1 MTTTLQVYKAKQ
13 HLVYH
18 FSAALQCNCN
28 INMKNLLIIIQT
40 LIMLTSSLLCL
51 SQECYNKEEI
61 YTGTKLP
68 YSCKHILTDYP
79 ATPSGYYLIQP
90 PGASTVQ
97 VYCDMENEQY
107 GSSKGWTRVA
117 HVDVS
122 NDESCPGD
130 LTFISSPIQSCGG
143 PTTAGCA
150 SANYSTHGISY
161 SQVCGR
167 LRGYQVGGPNAI
179 VPYVTNLARPHLV
192 MDGVL
197 MSHGKTRKHIWAYA
211 CGIAKSIVYCSNYH
225 FPCTD
230 PRYDGIVPP
239 FIGNDYYCDSGVVQW
254 EESSTLHH
262 CGLVKDILLQISAA
276 PGVECRG
283 FVIAYLF
290 PLLTTLRYT
299 IVTCFAKTY
308 HLRTL
313 CQSTVFIING

>member
-1 MTTTLQVYKAKQ
+1 
-13 HLVYH
+13 
-18 FSAALQCNCN
+18 
-28 INMKNLLIIIQT
+28 MKNLLIIIQT

-97 VYCDMENEQY
+97 VYCDMENEQC
-107 GSSKGWTRVA
+107 GSKGWTRVA
-117 HVDVS
+117 HADVS
-122 NDESCPGD
+122 NDKSCPGD

-143 PTTAGCA
+143 PTTAGC
-150 SANYSTHGISY
+150 SSTNFSTHRISY

-197 MSHGKTRKHIWAYA
+197 ISHGKSQKHIWAYA
-211 CGIAKSIVYCSNYH
+211 TGKEKVPLSVYHGFC
-225 FPCTD
+225 PCTD

-239 FIGNDYYCDSGVVQW
+239 FIGNDYYCDSGV
-254 EESSTLHH
+254 ESGPVAGQFYTTPLWTGEGCTPPNFCCSHSGMPWFCKTLPIPTTDYIEIRNCHNQLGSTENTALDLIELYIH
-262 CGLVKDILLQISAA
+262 
-276 PGVECRG
+276 
-283 FVIAYLF
+283 
-290 PLLTTLRYT
+290 
-299 IVTCFAKTY
+299 
-308 HLRTL
+308 
-313 CQSTVFIING
+313 